1 MLQACRH
8 AQWMGFM
15 GASII
20 HPGWVNAV
28 NEGFTPPRKDLEM
41 ARKVKATLEEAYAQG
56 KGSVT
61 VDGRMYDVANMKH
74 VKYILERA
82 EAIEMRDA
90 EKAARLNAVKGGR

>member
-1 MLQACRH
+1 MFKACQH

-20 HPGWVNAV
+20 HPGWVNAA
-28 NEGFTPPRKDLEM
+28 NEGFKPPQKDLDM
-41 ARKVKATLEEAYAQG
+41 ARKVKAALDEAYAQG

-74 VKYILERA
+74 VNYILERA
-82 EAIEMRDA
+82 EAIARREA
-90 EKAARLNAVKGGR
+90 EKTAALNAAKGN